1 MDYSTYYSYLVLKKD
16 ILDKLEL
23 LKSEVTDSQS
33 ILDQVKK
40 SINLILLD
48 NDLGE
53 LYSPTDV
60 DDSLTDIESQNQA
73 IQAYIDSIKLAGS
86 LN

>member
-1 MDYSTYYSYLVLKKD
+1 MDYSTFYSYLVLKKD

-33 ILDQVKK
+33 IQDQVKK

-53 LYSPTDV
+53 LYSPTDAEN
-60 DDSLTDIESQNQA
+60 SLAEIETQN
-73 IQAYIDSIKLAGS
+73 
-86 LN
+86 

>member
-1 MDYSTYYSYLVLKKD
+1 MDYSTFYSYLVLKKD

-33 ILDQVKK
+33 IQDQVKK

-53 LYSPTDV
+53 LYSPTDA
-60 DDSLTDIESQNQA
+60 DNSLVEIETQN
-73 IQAYIDSIKLAGS
+73 
-86 LN
+86 

>member
-1 MDYSTYYSYLVLKKD
+1 MDYSTFYSYLVLKKD

-60 DDSLTDIESQNQA
+60 DNSLTDIESQNQA
-73 IQAYIDSIKLAGS
+73 IQAYIDSIKSAGS

>member
-60 DDSLTDIESQNQA
+60 DNSLTDIESQNQA